1 MATDTARSATPPA
14 ARHLWQVPA
23 LFLGVAAV
31 IAVLTVRPNSPDTPA
46 AADHLLREARR
57 ALEQSPPDA
66 ATALQK
72 VDRVLALA
80 DRYPQLAGEAHFLA
94 GSAHLRL
101 ADEPGDAVR
110 ERQLAHQHLDQAAAL
125 RVSETDQP
133 KLNYRLAKVAL
144 LLGGDPVKAV
154 ALLEKSANADDP
166 AEGYGLL
173 ALAYSRLTPP
183 DLDKAE
189 KAARQQLDQS
199 LRTSDTRLQASA
211 RFRLGELNL
220 KLKKIKEG
228 RQMLS
233 KVGTE
238 AGPEQNYSARVLLAE
253 SYEETQEWENAARN
267 WKVARENEKLANAE
281 KANVL
286 YHLGWCDARAQLKE
300 AAGVFMEAIA
310 LGGPDGQA
318 AGLRLAE
325 LKLESDPAAA
335 VAAMAAALQS
345 VQGPGEY
352 RNPLVPIEDVRQDIE
367 KAVLIARDAGNWDL
381 ARAAIEIYAR
391 VAVAG
396 KDDELAGQVFD
407 AQGQSL
413 TEKAKTDAANQ
424 ATMTEQANE
433 AFRQAAA
440 AYERAA
446 GKVQPGPDQATWL
459 WRSAQLFLRAG
470 QIPRVLEILT
480 RVTQLGGIISSDSM
494 AEAWLLIGNTYHT
507 GGRLADARAAFQN
520 CLAIQGP
527 IGLKARLAL
536 AKIDL
541 AENKFDAAEIG
552 LQEVLKVGREV
563 SQSDPGVQEQALF
576 DWAQVPYLRQGAVK
590 DELRE
595 YRTAEERLR
604 GAIAQYPDGLAA
616 AGARIVLGKCYWNDA
631 RTKSQALERS
641 RAGSTSLSAE
651 ERNTYLRQ
659 RDDFLRQSA
668 EQYETVEKQMLA
680 RERTAGRLTPEEAD
694 YLKKA
699 AFWGTDCFFWLHQ
712 YEESVRRFG
721 ALALRYQ
728 GRPEELIALSQIWQ
742 SYMLL
747 NQPDKAATLIA
758 RMHEALPKISDS
770 AFDGRLD
777 THRREYWVN
786 WLNEVAKP
794 PIPPAPPQAAA
805 GK

>member
-1 MATDTARSATPPA
+1 MESLMATDTARSTTPPA

-31 IAVLTVRPNSPDTPA
+31 IAVLTVRPYSPNTPA

-72 VDRVLALA
+72 VDRVLAMA
-80 DRYPQLAGEAHFLA
+80 DHYPQLAGEAHFLA

-101 ADEPGDAVR
+101 ADEPGDAAR

-125 RVSETDQP
+125 RVSEADQP

-211 RFRLGELNL
+211 RFRLGELSL
-220 KLKKIKEG
+220 KLKKTKEG

-238 AGPEQNYSARVLLAE
+238 AGPEQNYAARVLLAE

-267 WKVARENEKLANAE
+267 WKVARENDKLANAE

-300 AAGVFMEAIA
+300 AAGVLAEAVA
-310 LGGPDGQA
+310 LGGLEGQA
-318 AGLRLAE
+318 AGLRLGE

-345 VQGPGEY
+345 LQGPGEY
-352 RNPLVPIEDVRQDIE
+352 RNPLVPIEEVRQDIE

-381 ARAAIEIYAR
+381 ARAAVEVYAR

-433 AFRQAAA
+433 AFRQSAA

-446 GKVQPGPDQATWL
+446 GKAPDPPRQGTALWQA
-459 WRSAQLFLRAG
+459 AQLALKANQSVRA
-470 QIPRVLEILT
+470 RDIL
-480 RVTQLGGIISSDSM
+480 VKATQTEGALTAEKT
-494 AEAWLLIGNTYHT
+494 AEAWLLVGITDQLNQRT
-507 GGRLADARAAFQN
+507 AEARTAFQH
-520 CLAIQGP
+520 CLSAPGP
-527 IGLKARLAL
+527 FALKARLG
-536 AKIDL
+536 L
-541 AENKFDAAEIG
+541 AEIDVAESNFDEAERNLQQVLKEARGAPQPDAG
-552 LQEVLKVGREV
+552 LQE
-563 SQSDPGVQEQALF
+563 QAIYDAARL
-576 DWAQVPYLRQGAVK
+576 AYARQAAVK
-590 DELRE
+590 EELRD
-595 YRTAEERLR
+595 YTTAEQRLL
-604 GAIAQYPDGLAA
+604 GAIEQYPDSLQAPAARRLLGLSYWTE
-616 AGARIVLGKCYWNDA
+616 ARLKD
-631 RTKSQALERS
+631 QALRTPGLSEDEKRTYDQ
-641 RAGSTSLSAE
+641 RRVELLLKSAE
-651 ERNTYLRQ
+651 NFDKAEEVLLARQ
-659 RDDFLRQSA
+659 RSG
-668 EQYETVEKQMLA
+668 V
-680 RERTAGRLTPEEAD
+680 LTPSESQ
-694 YLKKA
+694 YLKQVS
-699 AFWGTDCFFWLHQ
+699 FWGSDCYFWLHR
-712 YEESVRRFG
+712 YEESIRRYG
-721 ALALRYQ
+721 TLALRYQ
-728 GRPEELIALSQIWQ
+728 GLPEELIAISQLYS
-742 SYMLL
+742 SYA
-747 NQPDKAATLIA
+747 NNHQTDKAMGTLK
-758 RMHEALPKISDS
+758 RLQETVEKMPEA
-770 AFDGRLD
+770 AFDGSLP
-777 THRREYWVN
+777 THKRDYWRKLLEEIN
-786 WLNEVAKP
+786 KP
-794 PIPPAPPQAAA
+794 SIPPAPPRTPA